1 MSTKQFFN
9 AVTLDM
15 HFVWH

>member
-9 AVTLDM
+9 AVKLDM